1 MREFCRTEKSK
12 VKRLSKRGFYD
23 RETIYK
29 ILDDGIICH
38 VSFIING
45 QPFIIPTAYARVA
58 DNLYIHGAKSNQM
71 MNVLNGGADACIA
84 VTLLDGYVLARS
96 AFHHSMNYRSAV
108 LFGKGKIVEDK
119 EEKLMAL
126 KSFSEHLITG
136 RWADARNPNDKELSA
151 TIVLKFSIEE
161 ASAKIRTGP
170 PVDDKEDYESSNVWA
185 GVVPFQLRA
194 GEPIADE
201 QLKKSIPLPDYLLE
215 FLKSKK

>member
-1 MREFCRTEKSK
+1 MREFSRTEKSN

-58 DNLYIHGAKSNQM
+58 DDLYIHGAKSNQM
-71 MNVLNGGADACIA
+71 MNALNSGADACIA

-108 LFGKGKIVEDK
+108 LFGKGRIVEDK

-126 KSFSEHLITG
+126 KAFSEHLITG

-170 PVDDKEDYESSNVWA
+170 PVDDKEDYKSSNVWA
-185 GVVPFQLRA
+185 GVVPFQLRV

-201 QLKKSIPLPDYLLE
+201 KLKKNIPLPGYLLE
-215 FLKSKK
+215 FLKSKR